1 MDPIRVL
8 IVDDHTMVRMGLKL
22 CLSNYSQVA
31 VVGEAASGREALQQ
45 LEAGQPQVVLMDLV
59 MPEMSGIE
67 AIRQIRA
74 RWPKVKVLALTSFS
88 EDKHVTA
95 AIDAGAAGYLLKN
108 VEPRELVAAIQQAH
122 SGEVPL
128 HPQAARVLVDSWR
141 DVAKP
146 APAFTP
152 ADASPLTKRE
162 SEILHLLGYGKSNRT
177 IAQELSISEKTVK
190 AHVSSILSK
199 LEVQNRTQAVRQ
211 GRQLGLIPPLSSS

>member
-22 CLSNYSQVA
+22 CLSNYSQVT
-31 VVGEAASGREALQQ
+31 VVGEAASGQEALQQ
-45 LEAGQPQVVLMDLV
+45 LAVGQPQVVLMDLV

-67 AIRQIRA
+67 VIRQIKI
-74 RWPKVKVLALTSFS
+74 RWPQVKVLALTSFS
-88 EDKHVTA
+88 EDEHVTT
-95 AIDAGAAGYLLKN
+95 AIDAGAAGYLLKD
-108 VEPRELVAAIQQAH
+108 VEPRELVTAIQQAH

-141 DVAKP
+141 NVAKP
-146 APAFTP
+146 TP
-152 ADASPLTKRE
+152 SPSQADASPLTKRE
-162 SEILHLLGYGKSNRT
+162 TEILHLLGHGKSNHT

-211 GRQLGLIPPLSSS
+211 GRQLGLLPSLKSS